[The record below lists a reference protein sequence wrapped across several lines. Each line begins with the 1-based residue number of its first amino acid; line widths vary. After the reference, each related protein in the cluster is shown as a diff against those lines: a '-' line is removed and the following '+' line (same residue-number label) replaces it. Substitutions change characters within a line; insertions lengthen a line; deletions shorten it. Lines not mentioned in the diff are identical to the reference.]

1 MVHNIVRHSLL
12 PFSNSRLK
20 TLNSQPI
27 TGRGMGSVL
36 LRSGGGGAGSS
47 YMDMDDYI
55 RTTGINPYTRGSSAP
70 SSALSSAPSGRGLE
84 KLGAKLSKLN
94 ISTVSGQPKKKNIRI
109 SI

>member
-20 TLNSQPI
+20 TLNSQPV

-36 LRSGGGGAGSS
+36 LRQGGGGAGSS
-47 YMDMDDYI
+47 YMDIDDYI
-55 RTTGINPYTRGSSAP
+55 RTTGVNPYTRASSQ
-70 SSALSSAPSGRGLE
+70 SSGRGLE
-84 KLGAKLSKLN
+84 RIGAKLSKLN
-94 ISTVSGQPKKKNIRI
+94 ISQVGSMPKKKNIRI

>member
-20 TLNSQPI
+20 TLNSQPV

-36 LRSGGGGAGSS
+36 LRTGGGGGASS
-47 YMDMDDYI
+47 YQDMDDYI
-55 RTTGINPYTRGSSAP
+55 HTTGLNPYTKA
-70 SSALSSAPSGRGLE
+70 SAPSGRGLE
-84 KLGAKLSKLN
+84 SLGSKLSKLN
-94 ISTVSGQPKKKNIRI
+94 ISTVSGKPKKKNIQI

>member
-1 MVHNIVRHSLL
+1 MVHNIVKHSLL

-20 TLNSQPI
+20 TLNAQPV

-36 LRSGGGGAGSS
+36 LRTGGGGGASS
-47 YMDMDDYI
+47 YLDIDDYI
-55 RTTGINPYTRGSSAP
+55 HTTGINPYAK
-70 SSALSSAPSGRGLE
+70 ASSAPSGRGLE

-94 ISTVSGQPKKKNIRI
+94 ISTISGRPKKKNIQI

>member
-1 MVHNIVRHSLL
+1 MVHNIIKHSLL

-47 YMDMDDYI
+47 YSDIDDYI
-55 RTTGINPYTRGSSAP
+55 HTTGINPYSRGTTRSTGS
-70 SSALSSAPSGRGLE
+70 GLE
-84 KLGAKLSKLN
+84 KLGEKLSKLN
-94 ISTVSGQPKKKNIRI
+94 ISTVSGRPKKRNIQI